1 VPLIDVVK
9 IIEGLVEE
17 LQPQM
22 VFTQHGGDLNV
33 DHVVVFRATLT
44 AVRPLANRSVKR
56 LYAYE
61 VASSTEW
68 AFQQFSPVFQPSLF
82 LDISQTLDLKIK
94 AMEIYEG
101 EIRAFPH
108 PRSPEALH
116 ATALRW
122 GSVAGLP
129 AAEAF
134 QCIYEIG

>member
-1 VPLIDVVK
+1 
-9 IIEGLVEE
+9 
-17 LQPQM
+17 
-22 VFTQHGGDLNV
+22 
-33 DHVVVFRATLT
+33 
-44 AVRPLANRSVKR
+44 VKR